1 MGKAMIK
8 KGITAVMINKNKV
21 EQQKAWLLSVK
32 LFFISLVVISLSA
45 CMPSGNENVNT
56 ELFKDKQEM
65 HAKANQLERQMPKP
79 QVFSTL
85 EVPEERF
92 TRMST
97 EQVQM
102 AVYGN
107 SQVQGTPE
115 QLERFRQRLSAYE
128 GYSLPYRQVKSK
140 SSLGFGK
147 IKTNSTGH
155 DLQLVL
161 IFEKSRLLKASV
173 VGSEELNKTQDS
185 YLWNSLIKK
194 GVGTV
199 F

>member
-1 MGKAMIK
+1 MGKGMK
-8 KGITAVMINKNKV
+8 KKNITAKSLCTDEDIRKKISFMTHIFIT
-21 EQQKAWLLSVK
+21 AFCI
-32 LFFISLVVISLSA
+32 LFLTA

-56 ELFKDKQEM
+56 ELFENTDEM
-65 HAKANQLERQMPKP
+65 HAKANELERNMAFEE
-79 QVFSTL
+79 VFKTL
-85 EVPEERF
+85 DVPIERF
-92 TRMST
+92 TKMNT
-97 EQVQM
+97 EQVQI

-161 IFEKSRLLKASV
+161 IFEKDRLLKASV
-173 VGSEELNKTQDS
+173 VGSEELNKTEDS
-185 YLWNSLIKK
+185 YLWNSLIKR
-194 GVGTV
+194 GVGSV